1 MIVDPLEEYPIRD
14 YPQGAVRLDLNESP
28 IPPPRRVLEE
38 MARELERVNRYPE
51 ARLILE
57 ARRALAEYS
66 GVDPGMVALA
76 GGGDYGILTL
86 LALFKG
92 RWDRIIVPAYTYSM
106 TPHLARALGMR
117 VESIPMVEGEW
128 WGIDEDRLFEEA
140 RRGGAIFI
148 DTPNNP
154 TGSRLLP
161 ARRLVELA
169 EEARGPVVV
178 DEAYYDFDG
187 ESVASYTGSH
197 PNLVSLRTLSKAF
210 SLAGM
215 RIGYIIAEESVAR
228 TLRAVAPFPVSRP
241 GLAAI
246 KVLAG
251 DPVHVRSLVDM
262 VAGERRRLKDAMQR
276 MGLKV
281 YNSRTNFLLVDTP
294 IERPYKALEELG
306 VYVKRTPI
314 RETMMRV
321 TVGAPRDNDALLR
334 ALAKVLG

>member
-1 MIVDPLEEYPIRD
+1 MIVDPLDEYPIRD
-14 YPQGAVRLDLNESP
+14 YPRNAIRLDLNESP
-28 IPPPRRVLEE
+28 IPPPREVLEE

-66 GVDPGMVALA
+66 GVDPGMVALT

-92 RWDRIIVPAYTYSM
+92 RWGRIIVPAYTYSM
-106 TPHLARALGMR
+106 TPHLARALGMK
-117 VESIPMVEGEW
+117 VSTVPMVEGEW
-128 WGIDEDRLFEEA
+128 WGIDEDRLFKEA
-140 RRGGAIFI
+140 RIGGAIFI
-148 DTPNNP
+148 DSPNNP

-178 DEAYYDFDG
+178 DEAYYDFEGDSIAG
-187 ESVASYTGSH
+187 YTESH
-197 PNLVSLRTLSKAF
+197 PNLISLRTLSKAF

-215 RIGYIIAEESVAR
+215 RVGYIIAEESVTR

-241 GLAAI
+241 GLAAV
-246 KVLAG
+246 KVLASNPG
-251 DPVHVRSLVDM
+251 HVRGLVGM
-262 VAGERRRLKDAMQR
+262 VKAERERLKAAMR
-276 MGLKV
+276 GLGLRV

-294 IERPYKALEELG
+294 LERPYKVLEEMG
-306 VYVKRTPI
+306 VYVKRVPI
-314 RETMMRV
+314 RETMMRA
-321 TVGAPRDNDALLR
+321 TVGAPRDNDALLS
-334 ALAKVLG
+334 ALAKVLS